1 MLLEHLPSYSSL
13 FKDSLNRALF
23 TRTNQLNRLCEP
35 GRFLFIPL
43 VQCPLLLFNLEKKQV
58 QIAFDRTCKSKTSAR
73 MLRQKELVIH

>member
-23 TRTNQLNRLCEP
+23 TRTNQINRLSEP
-35 GRFLFIPL
+35 GRFLFITL
-43 VQCPLLLFNLEKKQV
+43 VQCPLLLFNLEKKKV
-58 QIAFDRTCKSKTSAR
+58 QLAFDRTCKSKTSAR